1 MRARAWLLALVV
13 ALAGG
18 LVSNG
23 QTVAQDEVTADEFAA
38 RLRSAGELAERAVDD
53 PSPERMAAVR
63 AELGLP
69 IHVLVGRG
77 TVDIVV
83 DPLAG
88 LPGTSPAHFERAADR
103 LAALTTSLEEAAM
116 RAMPDPDDVAR
127 ALDDAYRGIA
137 QPRPDLPGLV
147 LQWVGEA
154 IGWILQRISRALG
167 AAGTP
172 LAWLVVLLAA
182 VAVAVLVWRRGRL
195 VPDRV
200 LSSGAG
206 ARRGTGPVDWSG
218 LADEA
223 IRAGDLREAVRALYL
238 ALLASLAGRGL
249 LADAPT
255 LTAGEARSAVSGA
268 RPALFPAVARA
279 TESYERVV
287 YGGAPPAQGDLDD
300 LRQAAALARRS

>member
-1 MRARAWLLALVV
+1 MSSW
-13 ALAGG
+13 G
-18 LVSNG
+18 
-23 QTVAQDEVTADEFAA
+23 
-38 RLRSAGELAERAVDD
+38 VDRRHRRG
-53 PSPERMAAVR
+53 PA
-63 AELGLP
+63 
-69 IHVLVGRG
+69 RG
-77 TVDIVV
+77 TVR
-83 DPLAG
+83 
-88 LPGTSPAHFERAADR
+88 TSDAHFERAADR
-103 LAALTTSLEEAAM
+103 LAALGDALEEAVT
-116 RAMPDPDDVAR
+116 RARPDPADVAR
-127 ALDDAYRGIA
+127 ALDGAYRGIA
-137 QPRPDLPGLV
+137 QPRPDLAGLV

-167 AAGTP
+167 AASTP
-172 LAWLVVLLAA
+172 VAWLVVLLAV

-200 LSSGAG
+200 LSSDAG
-206 ARRGTGPVDWSG
+206 TRRGTGPVDWSR

-255 LTAGEARSAVSGA
+255 LTAGEARSAVSRA

-279 TESYERVV
+279 TESYERVM
-287 YGGAPPAQGDLDD
+287 YGGAPPDQGDLDH

>member
-1 MRARAWLLALVV
+1 M
-13 ALAGG
+13 
-18 LVSNG
+18 
-23 QTVAQDEVTADEFAA
+23 
-38 RLRSAGELAERAVDD
+38 
-53 PSPERMAAVR
+53 
-63 AELGLP
+63 
-69 IHVLVGRG
+69 
-77 TVDIVV
+77 VV

-88 LPGTSPAHFERAADR
+88 LRGTSPAHFKRAADR
-103 LAALTTSLEEAAM
+103 LAALATSLEEAVA
-116 RAMPDPDDVAR
+116 RAMPDTHDLAR

-154 IGWILQRISRALG
+154 LGWILQRISRALG

-172 LAWLVVLLAA
+172 LAWLVVLLTA
-182 VAVAVLVWRRGRL
+182 VAVAALTWRRGRL

-223 IRAGDLREAVRALYL
+223 IRAGDLHEAVRALYL

-255 LTAGEARSAVSGA
+255 LTAGEARSAVSQA
-268 RPALFPAVARA
+268 RPALFPAVSRA
-279 TESYERVV
+279 TKSYERVV
-287 YGGAPPAQGDLDD
+287 YGGAPPDQGDLDH

>member
-1 MRARAWLLALVV
+1 MRVRAWLFVVVV

-18 LVSNG
+18 LVTVA
-23 QTVAQDEVTADEFAA
+23 QTVAQDEVTADEFAV
-38 RLRSAGELAERAVDD
+38 RLRDARELANRAVDD

-69 IHVLVGRG
+69 LHVLVESGA
-77 TVDIVV
+77 VEIVA

-88 LPGTSPAHFERAADR
+88 LRGTSPADFERAAER
-103 LAALTTSLEEAAM
+103 LGALATSLEEAVV
-116 RAMPDPDDVAR
+116 RPMPDPNLVAR
-127 ALDDAYRGIA
+127 GLDNAYRGIA

-154 IGWILQRISRALG
+154 IGWILFRISQALG
-167 AAGTP
+167 AAGAP

-182 VAVAVLVWRRGRL
+182 AAVAVLVWRRGGL

-200 LSSGAG
+200 RSSGAG
-206 ARRGTGPVDWSG
+206 ARRGTDPVDWSD

-255 LTAGEARSAVSGA
+255 LTAGEARSAVSQA

-287 YGGAPPAQGDLDD
+287 YGGAPPDQGDLDH
-300 LRQAAALARRS
+300 LRQAAAMARRS